1 MLVWSYSIHFK
12 MNILSINIM
21 VTILYKISVP
31 TINLEKALKTKLN
44 LSKVN
49 KTVVRHRKM

>member
-49 KTVVRHRKM
+49 KTAVRHRKM